1 MALDVP
7 EPSKGDALHALA
19 KAGISLLPIAG
30 GPGVEFFQ
38 HLIQPP
44 LEKRR
49 IAWMGEVGQKLRE
62 LEERGLDLS
71 ALQVNEQFIT
81 AVMQASAAAIRT
93 HQQAKLNALKNAV
106 VNIAL
111 GESADETFQH
121 LLLGFIDEFTE
132 MHLRLLAFA
141 KAPVPPAGL
150 SMGGLSTVL
159 EDNIP
164 TLRGQVT
171 LYNQLWKDLY
181 TRGLVNT
188 ESLNGTMSLNGLSQS
203 RLSPIGITLLNLITE
218 RQD

>member
-7 EPSKGDALHALA
+7 GPSKGDALHAVA

-30 GPGVEFFQ
+30 GPGVELFQ

-49 IAWMGEVGQKLRE
+49 IAWMGEVSQKLRE

-71 ALQVNEQFIT
+71 ALQGNEQFIT
-81 AVMQASAAAIRT
+81 AVMQASVAAIRT
-93 HQQAKLNALKNAV
+93 HQQAKLNALRNAV

-164 TLRGQVT
+164 TLRGQDT

-188 ESLNGTMSLNGLSQS
+188 ESLSGTMSVNGLSQN

>member
-1 MALDVP
+1 MALNVP

-30 GPGVEFFQ
+30 GPGVELFQ

-71 ALQVNEQFIT
+71 ALQGNEQFIT

-111 GESADETFQH
+111 GDSADETFQH

-164 TLRGQVT
+164 TLRGQDT

>member
-1 MALDVP
+1 MAIHVP
-7 EPSKGDALHALA
+7 KPSKGDSLHALA

-30 GPGVEFFQ
+30 GPAVELFQ

-49 IAWMGEVGQKLRE
+49 IAWMGEVGEKLRE

-71 ALQVNEQFIT
+71 KLQGNEQFIT

-93 HQQAKLNALKNAV
+93 HQQAKLDALRNAI

-111 GESADETFQH
+111 GETADETFQH

-132 MHLRLLAFA
+132 MHFRLLTFA
-141 KAPVPPAGL
+141 KAPVPPVGL

-164 TLRGQVT
+164 TLRGQNT

-188 ESLNGTMSLNGLSQS
+188 ESLNGTLSGNGLSQS
-203 RLSPIGITLLNLITE
+203 RLSSIGVTLLNLITE
-218 RQD
+218 R

>member
-1 MALDVP
+1 MTIDVP
-7 EPSKGDALHALA
+7 KPSNGDKLHALA
-19 KAGISLLPIAG
+19 KAGISLIPIVG
-30 GPGVEFFQ
+30 GPGVELFQ
-38 HLIQPP
+38 YVVQPP

-49 IAWMGEVGQKLRE
+49 TAWMEQVGEKLRE

-71 ALQVNEQFIT
+71 ALQDNEQFIT

-93 HQQAKLNALKNAV
+93 HQQAKLDALKNAI

-111 GESADETFQH
+111 GDTPDETFQH

-132 MHLRLLAFA
+132 MHFRLLAFA
-141 KAPVPPAGL
+141 KAPVPPPGL

-164 TLRGQVT
+164 SLRGHDT

-188 ESLNGTMSLNGLSQS
+188 ESLSGTMSVNGLAQS
-203 RLSPIGITLLNLITE
+203 RLSPIGATLINLITE
-218 RQD
+218 R

>member
-30 GPGVEFFQ
+30 GPGVELFQ

-62 LEERGLDLS
+62 LEESGLDLS
-71 ALQVNEQFIT
+71 ALQGNEQFIT

-93 HQQAKLNALKNAV
+93 HQQAKLYALRNAV

-111 GESADETFQH
+111 GESADETFHH

-159 EDNIP
+159 DDNIP
-164 TLRGQVT
+164 TLRGQDI

-188 ESLNGTMSLNGLSQS
+188 ESLNGTMSVNGLSQN

>member
-7 EPSKGDALHALA
+7 EPSKSDALHALA
-19 KAGISLLPIAG
+19 KAGISLLPIVG
-30 GPGVEFFQ
+30 GPGVELFQ

-71 ALQVNEQFIT
+71 ALQGNEQFIT

-93 HQQAKLNALKNAV
+93 HQQATLNALRNAV

-111 GESADETFQH
+111 GESADETFHH

-141 KAPVPPAGL
+141 KAPVPPARL

-164 TLRGQVT
+164 TLRGQDI

-188 ESLNGTMSLNGLSQS
+188 ESLNGTMSANGLSQN
-203 RLSPIGITLLNLITE
+203 RLSPIGITLFNLITE